1 MKSCHRPLAN
11 CEGLCAVGLWNRLAA
26 AHACQERAQSIGDIA
41 CGADSRHLQRLDDV
55 CCLHCTHRHCMHRNS
70 LKRADHRRGVPEE
83 CRPLPAPAR
92 CFGPSTSQR
101 GRQRRRGR
109 AFYGRLEWRHG
120 CNSARMGKLR
130 ARIHHKAQS
139 EIGRRQLGG
148 GSGTTERDYSTCE
161 VDPLAH
167 VVQKLV
173 VSLAY
178 GRLPMNDEMFTP
190 SMCRPSSARICD
202 GAISA

>member
-1 MKSCHRPLAN
+1 
-11 CEGLCAVGLWNRLAA
+11 
-26 AHACQERAQSIGDIA
+26 
-41 CGADSRHLQRLDDV
+41 
-55 CCLHCTHRHCMHRNS
+55 
-70 LKRADHRRGVPEE
+70 
-83 CRPLPAPAR
+83 
-92 CFGPSTSQR
+92 
-101 GRQRRRGR
+101 
-109 AFYGRLEWRHG
+109 
-120 CNSARMGKLR
+120 MGKLR

-202 GAISA
+202 GPISARPSACAAAHRAIVIDTNRVEH